1 MSLNNKWKLSESAK
15 ILCRELRK
23 NATPAEEIFWQKVRN
38 KRFEGK
44 KFRRQYPVFHDITGT
59 ETFFI
64 ADYYC
69 PEEKLIVELDGRYHQ
84 YKLEEDENRTEILNQ
99 LGLRVI
105 RFKNEEVINDI
116 EKVLEEIKRYL

>member
-1 MSLNNKWKLSESAK
+1 MSLYNKWKLSESAK
-15 ILCRELRK
+15 ILCSELRK

-64 ADYYC
+64 ADFYC

-84 YKLEEDENRTEILNQ
+84 YTIADSKSWLTKTMVTWRS
-99 LGLRVI
+99 
-105 RFKNEEVINDI
+105 
-116 EKVLEEIKRYL
+116 